1 MNNDL
6 PRCIEIIE
14 PEMVKIL
21 KTKTSAER
29 LSLGFNLRISAQKL
43 VRNLILSQYPSLTKE
58 EVEKVV
64 SKRFLNGSI

>member
-1 MNNDL
+1 MNTDL

-21 KTKTSAER
+21 KTKTISER
-29 LSLGFNLRISAQKL
+29 LTLGFNLRISAQKL
-43 VRNLILSQYPSLTKE
+43 ARNLILSQYPNLTKE
-58 EVEKVV
+58 EIEKIV